1 MVIFNDE
8 AKRKQLSDL
17 TPLEDYKETPV
28 NATNSEQSR
37 RLALGTMENKIYNPE
52 RVRDLGSA
60 YDWTLGKIK
69 NAKLMAQVKGYTSLA
84 ETLGQELGR
93 ASLEGAGI
101 RGETGELYSRDI
113 TGMQAVTGA
122 RQGEKKLGLETL
134 AEQRA
139 GKTLELSTQ
148 EAGALE
154 SYRNKAIELQEK
166 GLGLEERR
174 ISLGEKGL
182 EVKETPAEQEARAA
196 REIGLRAKVA
206 MASKKPI
213 LKNEGILGYL
223 GITGKSK
230 KERQIAD
237 IDALTKG
244 YVAADIPYTPV
255 QVEQAWESYK
265 GKKVVLPNGEEK
277 EIDSYNTFLDILR
290 SGGK

>member
-1 MVIFNDE
+1 MAIFDDE

-28 NATNSEQSR
+28 NATNPEQSR
-37 RLALGTMENKIYNPE
+37 RLTLGTMENKIYNPE
-52 RVRDLGSA
+52 RVRDLRSA

-93 ASLEGAGI
+93 ASSEGAGI
-101 RGETGELYSRDI
+101 RSETGELYGRDI

-174 ISLGEKGL
+174 ISLGEK
-182 EVKETPAEQEARAA
+182 VKETPAEQEARAA
-196 REIGLRAKVA
+196 REIGLKAKVA

-213 LKNEGILGYL
+213 SKNEGILGYL

-244 YVAADIPYTPV
+244 YVATDIPYTPA
-255 QVEQAWESYK
+255 QVEQVWESYK
-265 GKKVVLPNGEEK
+265 GKKVILPNGKEK